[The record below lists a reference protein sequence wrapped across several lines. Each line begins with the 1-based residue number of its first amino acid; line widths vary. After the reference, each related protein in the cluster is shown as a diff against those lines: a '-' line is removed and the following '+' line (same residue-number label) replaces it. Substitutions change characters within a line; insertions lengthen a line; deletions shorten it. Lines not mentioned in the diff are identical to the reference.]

1 MDSMSFLYSSCPK
14 TDITEFF
21 PDDDEEEAEG
31 AAPAVD
37 ASGQYAFQSDGTFS
51 AFNLLQMTNEQL
63 PLLRVV
69 STLVDSNH
77 LRSIILGYTRNRP
90 LYPVSFSSTSISRII
105 LKTQNKGQ
113 QSRMVIWSLPSSSAL
128 VMICRRTHHHYRFQS
143 ISLFCHISTRLDSTH
158 SIPLS
163 TAYIRYDTIRYD
175 SIRYRP
181 FDPACAGYSRTNSNS
196 NSNFISSHL
205 FSFSVHFI
213 NFVGYLGLGRL
224 LSYPGVLSGLVRLWG
239 SRVGWFGIDSLD
251 QYLSSL

>member
-1 MDSMSFLYSSCPK
+1 MDNKIIQVALDGLENILKVGEIDKEAAGAGGINQYAQFVEEAGGMVSIHNLQHHENLEIYKKCFYIMDSMSFLYSSCPK

-113 QSRMVIWSLPSSSAL
+113 QSRMVI
-128 VMICRRTHHHYRFQS
+128 
-143 ISLFCHISTRLDSTH
+143 
-158 SIPLS
+158 
-163 TAYIRYDTIRYD
+163 
-175 SIRYRP
+175 
-181 FDPACAGYSRTNSNS
+181 
-196 NSNFISSHL
+196 
-205 FSFSVHFI
+205 
-213 NFVGYLGLGRL
+213 
-224 LSYPGVLSGLVRLWG
+224 
-239 SRVGWFGIDSLD
+239 
-251 QYLSSL
+251 